1 MGGNTYSK
9 TDTPE
14 RKVSE
19 KFVTWLNG
27 IEFRNDK
34 DMMIALY
41 EIRDE
46 CSVRISAMEE
56 EEAAAINKAEAEG
69 S

>member
-14 RKVSE
+14 RSVCD
-19 KFVTWLNG
+19 KFITWLNG

-34 DMMIALY
+34 EMLIALK
-41 EIRDE
+41 EIHSE
-46 CSVRISAMEE
+46 CTVRIGAMEE
-56 EEAAAINKAEAEG
+56 EEAAAIDKAEAEG

>member
-9 TDTPE
+9 TDIPE

-19 KFVTWLNG
+19 MFVTWLNG

-34 DMMIALY
+34 DMMIALH
-41 EIRDE
+41 EIKDE
-46 CSVRISAMEE
+46 CGIRLTAMEE
-56 EEAAAINKAEAEG
+56 EEAAAIDKAEAEG